1 MDRNSVAIT
10 AFITAFI
17 ATVVVA
23 AFAALA
29 WTQTSIVAWFLTR
42 TDMVRSPGGAGP
54 LVIPCVLLA
63 IGGIGAV
70 IGAGLLLALTRQW
83 TQACVRRA
91 EAQIPL
97 ATGPSDAA

>member
-1 MDRNSVAIT
+1 MDRNSVA
-10 AFITAFI
+10 ITAFI

-29 WTQTSIVAWFLTR
+29 WTQTSIAAWFLTR
-42 TDMVRSPGGAGP
+42 TDMVHSPGGSAP
-54 LVIPCVLLA
+54 LVMPCILLA

-70 IGAGLLLALTRQW
+70 IGAGMLLVLTRQW
-83 TQACVRRA
+83 TQACVRAA

-97 ATGPSDAA
+97 SSGPVDAT